1 MKENNVPS
9 YEITTYPIFPPVGDN
24 HFGAKAI
31 VPSSY
36 QAQPDEPW
44 NKEFW
49 GRTEQEAIAK
59 ASGVID
65 EWVKNRS

>member
-1 MKENNVPS
+1 MKENNVPP
-9 YEITTYPIFPPVGDN
+9 YEITTYPIKPPVGGN

-36 QAQPDEPW
+36 HTQPDDPW
-44 NKEFW
+44 NNEFW

-59 ASGVID
+59 ARIAID
-65 EWVKNRS
+65 EWVKNRT